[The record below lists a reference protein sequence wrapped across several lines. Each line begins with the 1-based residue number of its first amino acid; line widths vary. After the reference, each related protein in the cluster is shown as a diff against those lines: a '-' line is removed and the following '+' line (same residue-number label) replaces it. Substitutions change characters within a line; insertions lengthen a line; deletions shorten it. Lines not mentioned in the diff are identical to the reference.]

1 MCELKVDKSP
11 GLDMMHPRV
20 LYETKDEISYPLF
33 LIFNKSL
40 QLGILPSDW
49 KLAEVT
55 AIHKKGAKSD
65 RSNYRPV
72 SLTSVCCK
80 ILESL
85 IRDYLMS
92 YLLVNN
98 LLSNKQ
104 YGFVKGRSA
113 MLQLL
118 HMMDKWTDSLD
129 DGGQMDVI
137 YSDFEKAFDKVP
149 HKRLISKLHAYGID
163 EGIIKWVSEFLRA
176 RKYRVKVNGS
186 FSGWHNVSSGIPQGS
201 VLGPLLFII
210 YINDLIESC
219 Q

>member
-1 MCELKVDKSP
+1 MK
-11 GLDMMHPRV
+11 PR
-20 LYETKDEISYPLF
+20 TRSYPLF
-33 LIFNKSL
+33 IIFNKSL
-40 QLGILPSDW
+40 QLGILPNDW

-55 AIHKKGAKSD
+55 AIYKKGSKAD

-92 YLLVNN
+92 YLLDNK
-98 LLSNKQ
+98 LLSHKQ
-104 YGFVKGRSA
+104 YGFVKGSSA

-118 HMMDKWTDSLD
+118 HMMDKWTDRLD

-149 HKRLISKLHAYGID
+149 HKRLISKLQAYGID
-163 EGIIKWVSEFLRA
+163 KSIVKWISALLKF
-176 RKYRVKVNGS
+176 RVKVNGT
-186 FSGWHNVSSGIPQGS
+186 FSGWQ
-201 VLGPLLFII
+201 
-210 YINDLIESC
+210 ECKMC
-219 Q
+219 QVEFHKALC